1 MLVFSLLG
9 SCDHACDRCP
19 SRRLADATRTR
30 AVVSCIVSTWISD
43 NAFLLVHL
51 QHASELDVRSKYT
64 TLT

>member
-30 AVVSCIVSTWISD
+30 AVVSCIVSKHGYLIS
-43 NAFLLVHL
+43 AFLLVHL
-51 QHASELDVRSKYT
+51 QHASEL
-64 TLT
+64 